1 MTPTGL
7 LRLSGFALVLAA
19 AIFAV
24 AEVISFAIFAAQD
37 EDYDLAEVAA
47 GGAFFVQSL
56 LTLLAGTLL
65 LGGLVGFYLRQS
77 GAAGR
82 LGLVGFLFAFFGTTF
97 VVGDFY
103 ANTFVTPLVAI
114 GAPAFLGGPLSGF
127 LQVWLPFSFGV
138 LALCWLPLC
147 LATLRACAYP
157 RGFSW
162 FLLVGAALAL
172 VPFPLANLPFYGA
185 LAWAGLHLLGAR
197 EAAAPDGRRG
207 GKPSRGKARRRASD
221 AIDVF
226 PAREFREPCQ
236 PGVRGTSLLGR
247 TVNKPVR
254 SSGERHRV
262 P

>member
-7 LRLSGFALVLAA
+7 LRLGGFALVLAA

-24 AEVISFAIFAAQD
+24 AEVISFAIFAAQG
-37 EDYDLAEVAA
+37 EDYDLAEVAT

-65 LGGLVGFYLRQS
+65 LGGLVGFYLGQS
-77 GAAGR
+77 GSAGR
-82 LGLVGFLFAFFGTTF
+82 LGLLGFLSAFFGTAF

-114 GAPAFLGGPLSGF
+114 GAPAFLDDPLSGF

-147 LATLRACAYP
+147 VATLRARAYP

-172 VPFPLANLPFYGA
+172 VPFPLANLPFYAA
-185 LAWAGLHLLGAR
+185 LAWAGLHLLRAR
-197 EAAAPDGRRG
+197 GAAAPVGRRKSKPSRG
-207 GKPSRGKARRRASD
+207 GKPRRR
-221 AIDVF
+221 
-226 PAREFREPCQ
+226 
-236 PGVRGTSLLGR
+236 GR
-247 TVNKPVR
+247 PR
-254 SSGERHRV
+254 R
-262 P
+262 

>member
-1 MTPTGL
+1 MTPSGL

-19 AIFAV
+19 AVFAV
-24 AEVISFAIFAAQD
+24 AEVISFAIFAEQG

-56 LTLLAGTLL
+56 LTLFAGTLL
-65 LGGLVGFYLRQS
+65 LGGLVGFYLGQS
-77 GAAGR
+77 GSAGR
-82 LGLVGFLFAFFGTTF
+82 FGLAGFLVAFFGTSF

-114 GAPAFLGGPLSGF
+114 GAPAFLDDPLSGF
-127 LQVWLPFSFGV
+127 LQVWLPFTFGV

-172 VPFPLANLPFYGA
+172 VPFPLANLPFYAA
-185 LAWAGLHLLGAR
+185 LAWAGLHLLRAR
-197 EAAAPDGRRG
+197 HEAPAGPRG
-207 GKPSRGKARRRASD
+207 NKKKPRRRSK
-221 AIDVF
+221 
-226 PAREFREPCQ
+226 
-236 PGVRGTSLLGR
+236 
-247 TVNKPVR
+247 KPR
-254 SSGERHRV
+254 R
-262 P
+262 